1 MDIPTKYP
9 HLNQKYSSF
18 PEAKQLR
25 IAKIPRKYSTFKP
38 ALLQNKLK
46 PYQARI
52 FIYFC
57 FLAKIQNENMEPA
70 KCEFKKQN
78 RNKGKNLAQALERI

>member
-9 HLNQKYSSF
+9 HLNQKYLSF
-18 PEAKQLR
+18 PEAKPSQAKKLR

-46 PYQARI
+46 PYHTRI
-52 FIYFC
+52 FIYLC
-57 FLAKIQNENMEPA
+57 F
-70 KCEFKKQN
+70 F
-78 RNKGKNLAQALERI
+78 GKNPT